1 MGRGTQALKGSHKP
15 GRGQRHLNRRPVL
28 EHVTQASRMSGPPKQ
43 IFVVTGSGKGMCSYS
58 PLGSKTVIPPFHKVP
73 TQILPLSSTARL
85 SSHWK
90 PGKVQTTRPGA
101 IDAAGAMTPGCG
113 NSNSNNRPFEQS
125 AM

>member
-1 MGRGTQALKGSHKP
+1 MGCKAQALKGSRKP
-15 GRGQRHLNRRPVL
+15 GRGQRHLKSRPVL

-58 PLGSKTVIPPFHKVP
+58 PLGSKIVIPPFHNVP
-73 TQILPLSSTARL
+73 TQILPLASTARL

-90 PGKVQTTRPGA
+90 PGRVQTTRPGA
-101 IDAAGAMTPGCG
+101 IEVAGAITPGCG
-113 NSNSNNRPFEQS
+113 SSNSYKRPFEQS